1 MNGVLQSIRTT
12 ILMAFRTLP
21 LILVS
26 FVGFLGLGLG
36 NIGLFILFVGQVLI
50 VPIATALVQTLA
62 GMAQPPI
69 NADGSLFFVRSSN
82 VGLLVPDSS
91 FESPFQNVAPSYWMA
106 QVMFFASYMLANAV
120 AILNMPVNSKLDPI
134 LISNRK
140 SKAMTIIVVITTLA
154 MLATLL
160 RFTTH
165 SETPAGVAI
174 AIVVGGGLGYAW
186 YEFAAI
192 CGARAA
198 DVFGVVQQII
208 PSSAT
213 EEKPMTCVYA
223 PKP

>member
-50 VPIATALVQTLA
+50 VPLATALVQTLT
-62 GMAQPPI
+62 GMLQPPI
-69 NADGSLFFVRSSN
+69 NENGSLFFVKSSN
-82 VGLLVPDSS
+82 VALLVPDSS
-91 FESPFQNVAPSYWMA
+91 FDSPFQNVAPSYWMA
-106 QVMFFASYMLANAV
+106 QVIFFAAYMLANAV
-120 AILNMPVNSKLDPI
+120 AILNMPANSKLDPI

-140 SKAMTIIVVITTLA
+140 SKAMTIIVVISTLTI
-154 MLATLL
+154 LAALL

-165 SETPAGVAI
+165 SETPAGIALAI
-174 AIVVGGGLGYAW
+174 LVGGGLGYGW
-186 YEFAAI
+186 YEFASI

-198 DVFGVVQQII
+198 DIFGVVQQII

-213 EEKPMTCVYA
+213 DEKPMTCVYA

>member
-50 VPIATALVQTLA
+50 VPLATAIVQMIA
-62 GMAQPPI
+62 GIAQPPI
-69 NADGSLFFVRSSN
+69 NANGSIFFVKSSN

-91 FESPFQNVAPSYWMA
+91 FDSPFQNVAPSYWMA
-106 QVMFFASYMLANAV
+106 QVMFFAAYMLSNAV
-120 AILNMPVNSKLDPI
+120 AILNIPVDSKLDPI
-134 LISNRK
+134 LVSNRK
-140 SKAMTIIVVITTLA
+140 SKAMTIIVVISALTMMA
-154 MLATLL
+154 ALL

-165 SETPAGVAI
+165 SETPQGIVLAI
-174 AIVVGGGLGYAW
+174 LVGGGLGYGW
-186 YEFAAI
+186 YQFAAI

-198 DVFGVVQQII
+198 DVFGVIQQII
-208 PSSAT
+208 PPSAT
-213 EEKPMTCVYA
+213 EDKPMTCVYA

>member
-36 NIGLFILFVGQVLI
+36 NIGLFMLFVGQVLI
-50 VPIATALVQTLA
+50 VPLATALVQTLA

-69 NADGSLFFVRSSN
+69 NENGSLFFVKSSN
-82 VGLLVPDSS
+82 VALLVPDSS
-91 FESPFQNVAPSYWMA
+91 FDSPFQNVAPSYWMA
-106 QVMFFASYMLANAV
+106 QVIFFAAYMLSNAV
-120 AILNMPVNSKLDPI
+120 AILNMPANSKLDPI

-140 SKAMTIIVVITTLA
+140 SKAMTIIVVISTLTI
-154 MLATLL
+154 LAALL

-165 SETPAGVAI
+165 SETPAGVAL
-174 AIVVGGGLGYAW
+174 AILVGGGLGYGW
-186 YEFAAI
+186 YEFASI